1 MTVTSS
7 PARPRYHQTGEP
19 ISSPDAIDFFTE
31 RDRLLAEIDKFNG
44 QLEIDQEV
52 RKGTHRR
59 STTLFERL
67 EDWLYS
73 LLSAAALVSLLWGI
87 LGLADFPVTSTQR
100 AGTEQSDIVLRG
112 MPRGTNLDSASKILN
127 AQPQGVTLLPN

>member
-87 LGLADFPVTSTQR
+87 LGLADFPVTSTQSIR
-100 AGTEQSDIVLRG
+100 TKNNV
-112 MPRGTNLDSASKILN
+112 
-127 AQPQGVTLLPN
+127 